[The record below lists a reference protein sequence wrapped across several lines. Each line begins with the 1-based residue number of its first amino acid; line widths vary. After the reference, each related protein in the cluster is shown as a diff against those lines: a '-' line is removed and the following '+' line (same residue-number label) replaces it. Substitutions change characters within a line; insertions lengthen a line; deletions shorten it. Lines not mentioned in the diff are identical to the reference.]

1 MQGDAAVD
9 KRSVCVGMGRLTG
22 SRELDVLLIA
32 PSAALA
38 RLLLQHLHACGLTCE
53 RAASA
58 ADLVPVLS
66 DLPTPRLVLIVSDNQ
81 LERARARSA
90 LAGAVSWAEVPVLEV
105 GRGALAVADLSLLL
119 AGHVHDPLR
128 TP

>member
-1 MQGDAAVD
+1 M
-9 KRSVCVGMGRLTG
+9 CVGAGRLTG
-22 SRELDVLLIA
+22 SRESDVLLIA

-38 RLLLQHLHACGLTCE
+38 RLLLEHLRACGLTCE

-58 ADLVPVLS
+58 ADLGPVLS
-66 DLPTPRLVLIVSDNQ
+66 DLPNARLVLIVSDNQ

-90 LAGAVSWAEVPVLEV
+90 LAGAVRWTEVPVLEV

-119 AGHVHDPLR
+119 AGHVNGPLR